1 MWMDAENK
9 VSQEDVISPLSH
21 DVNGAFSRQGDTPI
35 DKVYDPLWLDT
46 LLSVLFVVFLYFA
59 DIILFA
65 GSGSLQVF
73 NHFILPIPEV
83 SILMFGTAILISL
96 MITPFH
102 TQRPVKYAIV
112 AVLTFLFIY
121 ILFKQFAQYHKIFSV
136 GQHQIPISIFV
147 GFIVSA
153 VTFSIFQQPK
163 LLYRVLLVVAAGVF
177 FGNVYVSYLSQQN
190 RNHSFEKIYN
200 TQTMSDTP
208 NERFIYFMLP
218 NFTSYTY
225 LSADKNPE
233 MQQLRDLIQ
242 GFYQKNQ
249 FKIYSQAYT
258 PENTY
263 LTNMVRSFNP
273 FSDKSSK
280 QHMMPTKMLDSH
292 WRFYNLRNEYAYLQ
306 DNELYDYLQEHNY
319 QISAYKSRDIEIC
332 RKRHEYNVNRCVEKV
347 NRPTNLYN
355 TNLPLSV
362 RVGSFALE
370 WIASMMPA
378 NVFQNVNHFLHNFK
392 FFSPAKLGVS
402 NLYVVNTSKIFD
414 ILANDIR
421 KDTGKQAYIV
431 FVDLPSNIYI
441 YDEYCHI
448 KQPQEWQSMTDMP
461 WDKYKDNTERKK
473 AYIQQT
479 YCLLGQLAHFMD
491 NLQKEGLKDSTTV
504 LIQGTSGVGDFRK
517 DTLHDTAT
525 NRFIF
530 DRMVNMAIYQ
540 PQTQNNIT
548 KAINTNNRV
557 DERFCSTNQLLAE
570 YISGKSQC
578 GEDLTGYHEKLRI
591 ALRQRIKELTLGF
604 SADKTLEFN
613 NWYDN
618 WKKISNIN
626 QLGRDIKDKAELIG
640 SRTKSSVTDDAIFT
654 ESNEEENFT
663 NNIDTEVPVIN
674 ANNASAQVI
683 ESEKIKRPNTDLNK
697 AENNN
702 KIVEQKVEHKAEMAA
717 EVIKSQILDVSEPK
731 TNNSTTQP
739 MSKTEKSSQQNNS
752 NDAQETSTADDDFGI
767 DDL

>member
-1 MWMDAENK
+1 
-9 VSQEDVISPLSH
+9 
-21 DVNGAFSRQGDTPI
+21 
-35 DKVYDPLWLDT
+35 
-46 LLSVLFVVFLYFA
+46 
-59 DIILFA
+59 
-65 GSGSLQVF
+65 
-73 NHFILPIPEV
+73 
-83 SILMFGTAILISL
+83 
-96 MITPFH
+96 
-102 TQRPVKYAIV
+102 
-112 AVLTFLFIY
+112 
-121 ILFKQFAQYHKIFSV
+121 
-136 GQHQIPISIFV
+136 
-147 GFIVSA
+147 
-153 VTFSIFQQPK
+153 
-163 LLYRVLLVVAAGVF
+163 
-177 FGNVYVSYLSQQN
+177 
-190 RNHSFEKIYN
+190 
-200 TQTMSDTP
+200 
-208 NERFIYFMLP
+208 
-218 NFTSYTY
+218 
-225 LSADKNPE
+225 
-233 MQQLRDLIQ
+233 
-242 GFYQKNQ
+242 
-249 FKIYSQAYT
+249 
-258 PENTY
+258 
-263 LTNMVRSFNP
+263 
-273 FSDKSSK
+273 
-280 QHMMPTKMLDSH
+280 
-292 WRFYNLRNEYAYLQ
+292 
-306 DNELYDYLQEHNY
+306 
-319 QISAYKSRDIEIC
+319 
-332 RKRHEYNVNRCVEKV
+332 
-347 NRPTNLYN
+347 
-355 TNLPLSV
+355 
-362 RVGSFALE
+362 
-370 WIASMMPA
+370 
-378 NVFQNVNHFLHNFK
+378 
-392 FFSPAKLGVS
+392 
-402 NLYVVNTSKIFD
+402 
-414 ILANDIR
+414 
-421 KDTGKQAYIV
+421 
-431 FVDLPSNIYI
+431 
-441 YDEYCHI
+441 
-448 KQPQEWQSMTDMP
+448 MTDMP

-626 QLGRDIKDKAELIG
+626 QLERDIKDKAELIG
-640 SRTKSSVTDDAIFT
+640 SRTKSSVTDDAVFT

-674 ANNASAQVI
+674 TNNASAQVI
-683 ESEKIKRPNTDLNK
+683 ESEKLKRPNTDLNK